1 MRQAAILTIVL
12 GMFFSQV
19 ALAGD
24 MPKDYDP
31 AETRCLDGNDAAIER
46 MLSMIDYV
54 DKELPSVPPEEQR
67 YLDTEFARA
76 LKLENDEM
84 LNKEVSQNGK
94 RLLHELSLR
103 PSYDVWYLRRE
114 LEPSKKY
121 LKHIINLR
129 PDPDTWGIFATT
141 YNKNL
146 DAEKLERAS
155 YAIYPV
161 SEFTKE
167 LSHYYDKKRASLTS
181 EENNSFLA
189 ASGMNVEL
197 GYFISCKLAKIMGRQ
212 KFN

>member
-1 MRQAAILTIVL
+1 MRQAAILAIVL
-12 GMFFSQV
+12 GIFSGQW

-24 MPKDYDP
+24 LPKDYDP
-31 AETRCLDGNDAAIER
+31 AETRCQSGNDAAIER

-54 DKELPSVPPEEQR
+54 DKELPSVPPEEQH

-76 LKLENDEM
+76 LTILNDEIQK
-84 LNKEVSQNGK
+84 KELVSKGNQ
-94 RLLHELSLR
+94 LFYELSLR
-103 PSYDVWYLRRE
+103 PYYDVWYLRRE
-114 LEPSKKY
+114 LEPAKKHI
-121 LKHIINLR
+121 KHIINLR
-129 PDPDTWGIFATT
+129 PDPDTWGMFATT
-141 YNKNL
+141 YNKNS

-155 YAIYPV
+155 HAIYPV
-161 SEFTKE
+161 GEFTKE

-189 ASGMNVEL
+189 ASGMNQEL